1 MKNWAMLLCVA
12 CMLGV
17 STPLFAQQA
26 QQGDAFSLL
35 FPKPSG
41 KNGYEEW
48 IMAGMIINRNEEA
61 KKVFTN
67 PNPSLSDIRRV
78 FQMPEIRQAKVL
90 FLAGLNK
97 RISLPHNAP
106 DLDSLYGP
114 TPELAPLRSCARLH
128 AKEIYLALAE
138 GRNHDALEALRA
150 GLQFGHQIQMQ
161 TLLSGMI
168 GIGMDAIVLRT
179 LDGNL
184 ETLSVQDCEALQRLV
199 EEWLLWDS
207 PVASLIASERQWIQ
221 RAVQKVKNDPNSL
234 LNSIDTI
241 NAEDST
247 PEEVRLQRDIQNSVG
262 RMSEI
267 MSETGAL
274 IESYFQEIL
283 QNLKLPPYKRKATP
297 RIPKTTLAGRVAYT
311 FLIAGDRVAYRYD
324 RERANIQMLGVR
336 AALRRYHWERMRY
349 PARLSELRLGELAI
363 DPFTGKPFTYRLEGD
378 AYTLKAEDPTE
389 SM

>member
-1 MKNWAMLLCVA
+1 MKSWVVFLCVG
-12 CMLGV
+12 CTLGL
-17 STPLFAQQA
+17 SAPLFAQQSPQEGVFA
-26 QQGDAFSLL
+26 LL
-35 FPKPSG
+35 FSKPSG

-48 IMAGMIINRNEEA
+48 IMAGVIINRNEEA
-61 KKVFTN
+61 KKVFTKL
-67 PNPSLSDIRRV
+67 NPSLSDIRRV

-97 RISLPHNAP
+97 RISLPRNAP

-138 GRNHDALEALRA
+138 GRNHDAIEAFRA
-150 GLQFGHQIQMQ
+150 GLQLGHHIQMQ

-168 GIGMDAIVLRT
+168 GIGMDAIALRT

-184 ETLSVQDCEALQRLV
+184 ETLSVQDCSALQRLV

-207 PVASLIASERQWIQ
+207 PVASLVASERQWIQ
-221 RAVQKVKNDPNSL
+221 RAVQKVKNDPKSL
-234 LNSIDTI
+234 LNIIDTL
-241 NAEDST
+241 NAKDPT
-247 PEEVRLQRDIQNSVG
+247 PEQVRLQRDIQNSVG
-262 RMSEI
+262 RMSGL

-274 IESYFQEIL
+274 IEDFFQEVA

-324 RERANIQMLGVR
+324 RERASMQMLGVR
-336 AALRRYHWERMRY
+336 AALRRYHWERMRF

-363 DPFTGKPFTYRLEGD
+363 DPFTGKPFTYRLEAD